1 MLHGVTRKKKQLS
14 ESEDVSVNNEQ
25 TRLELK
31 LKRMIEL
38 KRIRNCD
45 CNVKTTGGQKY
56 RIMKGDKKGKD
67 QKNM

>member
-1 MLHGVTRKKKQLS
+1 MVWPGKKKKKQLS

-45 CNVKTTGGQKY
+45 CNVKTPGGQS
-56 RIMKGDKKGKD
+56 I
-67 QKNM
+67 Q

>member
-1 MLHGVTRKKKQLS
+1 MVWPEKKKKKKKQLS

-31 LKRMIEL
+31 FKRMIEL

-45 CNVKTTGGQKY
+45 CNVKTTGGQS
-56 RIMKGDKKGKD
+56 I
-67 QKNM
+67 Q